1 MNISDMRQTVSG
13 ACRINPNF
21 PPPTTIFA
29 GAVSL
34 RRPIRSVVMA
44 TSILLGSSLALQPG
58 QAAAS
63 QLDELFQQFDQLTTS
78 TQDNASPPSPVPV
91 PAPACTMSFA
101 EAHQTLEALAQK
113 QGPLEKKVSELDS
126 RFKKIITDMPRVG
139 APDEACTNRI
149 QRNIDSFREDV
160 ETLQINNLRAPV
172 DDMIACVVSFRQRL
186 SEKTQQLETSQSDN
200 QIAEKLKLNKQKKA
214 ITDLDFKR
222 NELAVFL
229 DQVDGFLTRRLSE
242 IGESE
247 EINCSEGDVF

>member
-1 MNISDMRQTVSG
+1 VNISNMRQTVSG

-21 PPPTTIFA
+21 PPPTTNFA
-29 GAVSL
+29 GALSL
-34 RRPIRSVVMA
+34 RRPIQSAVMA
-44 TSILLGSSLALQPG
+44 TSMLLASSLALQPS

-63 QLDELFQQFDQLTTS
+63 QLDELFQKFDQLTTS
-78 TQDNASPPSPVPV
+78 TQDNASQPSPVPV
-91 PAPACTMSFA
+91 PACAMSFA
-101 EAHQTLEALAQK
+101 EAHQTIEALAQK
-113 QGPLEKKVSELDS
+113 QGPLEKKVSELDA
-126 RFKKIITDMPRVG
+126 RFKTIITDMPRVG
-139 APDEACTNRI
+139 APDEACTNRM
-149 QRNIDSFREDV
+149 QRDIDSFREDV
-160 ETLQINNLRAPV
+160 EALHINSLRAPV

-242 IGESE
+242 IRESE